1 MVITS
6 KFGEPVLRKF
16 AIKEID
22 LAAALVLQRA
32 PTIGPPANVSPLWLA
47 CRYRLFKGT
56 GVVLEKP
63 VIFPNVYSLVRF
75 LQRRGGTRGASN
87 ATFCLDLEAFFSCVF
102 AFRMEGLRQLQVVLV
117 VTFGFSAPRNLTLWY
132 L

>member
-16 AIKEID
+16 AIKEFD

-63 VIFPNVYSLVRF
+63 VIFPNVYSLERF
-75 LQRRGGTRGASN
+75 LQRRGGTRGAGN
-87 ATFCLDLEAFFSCVF
+87 ATFCFDFEAFF
-102 AFRMEGLRQLQVVLV
+102 VLLC
-117 VTFGFSAPRNLTLWY
+117 FSAVVGERDIF
-132 L
+132 

>member
-16 AIKEID
+16 AIKEFD

-87 ATFCLDLEAFFSCVF
+87 ATFCLDLEAFFCFVVF
-102 AFRMEGLRQLQVVLV
+102 FSFIF
-117 VTFGFSAPRNLTLWY
+117 FGVAVDEQEFI
-132 L
+132 